1 MSDQDLKNTKGR
13 SMDADNDQLNETD
26 SEEYVTAVL
35 DGQLFGIPVL
45 SVQDVLGPQHL
56 ANIPLA
62 PPEVAGSLNLR
73 GRIVTAIDL
82 RKRLGMEP
90 ADREKSMS
98 IVVEHHGEL
107 YSLLIDEVGEVLRVP
122 LQNYER
128 NPATLDARW
137 RDVSQGIFRL
147 EGQLLVILQVQ
158 RLLDIIKVSAA
169 A

>member
-1 MSDQDLKNTKGR
+1 MSDLDQNDVEDLSLDTVSDKLK
-13 SMDADNDQLNETD
+13 ETD

-45 SVQDVLGPQHL
+45 AVQDVLGPQKL

-82 RKRLGMEP
+82 RKRLGMES

-98 IVVEHHGEL
+98 IVVDHHGEL

-122 LQNYER
+122 LENYER
-128 NPATLDARW
+128 NPPTLDPRW
-137 RDVSQGIFRL
+137 RDISQGIFRL
-147 EGQLLVILQVQ
+147 DGRLLVILQVQ
-158 RLLDIIKVSAA
+158 RLLDIIKVAA
-169 A
+169 AA